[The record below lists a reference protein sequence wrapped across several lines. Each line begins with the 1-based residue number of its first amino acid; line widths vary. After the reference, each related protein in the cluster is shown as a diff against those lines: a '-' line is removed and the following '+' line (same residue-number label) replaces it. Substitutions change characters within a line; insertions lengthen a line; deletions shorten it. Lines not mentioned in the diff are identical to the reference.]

1 MLELTNEQVAALADI
16 DAKGFV
22 SRIAEDLVRADPDL
36 AGDPGLTPRVW
47 RAFRAARQLG
57 IREDD
62 NLIEF
67 LRLESYAPG
76 FYDQPALRTW
86 LTRPGRAI
94 DERFRDY
101 LSVVRWK
108 IQHPEFAGG
117 LTYGEPTLAGNRG
130 SSGGAWTSLAAS
142 WRRFVGRNGSSGN
155 S

>member
-22 SRIAEDLVRADPDL
+22 SRIAEDLVRADPDF
-36 AGDPGLTPRVW
+36 ARDPTLIHRLW
-47 RAFRAARQLG
+47 RAFRATQQLG

-62 NLIEF
+62 NLVEF
-67 LRLESYAPG
+67 LRIESHAPG
-76 FYDQPALRTW
+76 FYDRPALQTW
-86 LTRPGRAI
+86 LTRPGRTV

-130 SSGGAWTSLAAS
+130 SSRGAWAGLATS
-142 WRRFVGRNGSSGN
+142 WRRFVGRNGRSGN